1 VRLADWLKRAKTEI
15 DSLDAELIAVHALNF
30 KDRTEVILN
39 ENKDYDTSKL
49 DVMLVRRKT
58 GLPLAYI
65 LKKKEFYGR
74 DFYVDQNVLI
84 PRVETEQIV
93 TEVLDIVAAE
103 KMLEPTIIDIGTGS
117 GCIPITIKLELKQ
130 RNLGSRVF
138 GTDISKN
145 TLEVAKLNA
154 ERLMAGVTFY
164 ESDLLAQVEG
174 LPDIMTANLPYVDV
188 NWDFLSPNLKY
199 EPALALYAG
208 DGGLKLI
215 KQLFDQISAHKKDE
229 KKRFLIIEADVLQNE
244 AIIKY
249 ASERGFKLIAYQKYM
264 LGFSY

>member
-1 VRLADWLKRAKTEI
+1 MRLADWLKRAKTEI
-15 DSLDAELIAVHALNF
+15 DSLDAELIAVHALDF
-30 KDRTEVILN
+30 KDRTEVVLN

-49 DVMLVRRKT
+49 DVMLARRKT

-84 PRVETEQIV
+84 PRAETERIV
-93 TEVLDIVAAE
+93 MAVLDIVATE

-117 GCIPITIKLELKQ
+117 GCIPITLKLELNQ
-130 RNLGSRVF
+130 RNLGSRIF

-145 TLEVAKLNA
+145 ALEVAKLNA

-188 NWDFLSPNLKY
+188 NWDFLSPSLKY

-215 KQLFDQISAHKKDE
+215 KQLFDQISARKIDE

>member
-1 VRLADWLKRAKTEI
+1 MRLADWLKRAKTEI
-15 DSLDAELIAVHALNF
+15 DSLDAELIAVHALGF
-30 KDRTEVILN
+30 RDRTEVVLN
-39 ENKDYDTSKL
+39 ENEDYDTSEL
-49 DVMLVRRKT
+49 DVMLARRKT

-117 GCIPITIKLELKQ
+117 GCIPITLKLELKQ
-130 RNLGSRVF
+130 RSLESRIF

-145 TLEVAKLNA
+145 ALEVAKLNA

-164 ESDLLAQVEG
+164 ESDLLTQVEG

-188 NWDFLSPNLKY
+188 NWDFLSPSLKY

-215 KQLFDQISAHKKDE
+215 KKLFDQISARKIDE

>member
-1 VRLADWLKRAKTEI
+1 
-15 DSLDAELIAVHALNF
+15 
-30 KDRTEVILN
+30 
-39 ENKDYDTSKL
+39 
-49 DVMLVRRKT
+49 M
-58 GLPLAYI
+58 
-65 LKKKEFYGR
+65 
-74 DFYVDQNVLI
+74 
-84 PRVETEQIV
+84 

-117 GCIPITIKLELKQ
+117 GCIPITLKLELKQ
-130 RNLGSRVF
+130 RGLGSRVF

-145 TLEVAKLNA
+145 ALAVAKLNA

-188 NWDFLSPNLKY
+188 NWDFLSPSLKY

-215 KQLFDQISAHKKDE
+215 KQLFDQISARKIDE

>member
-1 VRLADWLKRAKTEI
+1 
-15 DSLDAELIAVHALNF
+15 
-30 KDRTEVILN
+30 
-39 ENKDYDTSKL
+39 
-49 DVMLVRRKT
+49 
-58 GLPLAYI
+58 
-65 LKKKEFYGR
+65 
-74 DFYVDQNVLI
+74 
-84 PRVETEQIV
+84 
-93 TEVLDIVAAE
+93 
-103 KMLEPTIIDIGTGS
+103 
-117 GCIPITIKLELKQ
+117 
-130 RNLGSRVF
+130 
-138 GTDISKN
+138 
-145 TLEVAKLNA
+145 
-154 ERLMAGVTFY
+154 MAGVTFY

-188 NWDFLSPNLKY
+188 NWDFLSPSLKY

-215 KQLFDQISAHKKDE
+215 KQLFDQISARKIDE

>member
-1 VRLADWLKRAKTEI
+1 MRLADWLKRAKTEI

-49 DVMLVRRKT
+49 DVMLARRKT
-58 GLPLAYI
+58 GLPLAYV

-117 GCIPITIKLELKQ
+117 GCIPITLKLELKQ
-130 RNLGSRVF
+130 RGLRSRVF

-145 TLEVAKLNA
+145 ALEVAKLNA
-154 ERLMAGVTFY
+154 EQLMAGVTFY

-215 KQLFDQISAHKKDE
+215 KQLFDQISARKIDE